1 MAGALLRS
9 IRLDAETDFDG
20 FRRAA
25 RTLLAQG
32 VLPESVTWSVGAAP
46 AGLFDTA
53 PPEAPDDAVPVPVP
67 AFFHALCKS
76 VVLHADPLRFA
87 WLYRALW
94 RLAREP
100 ALRHDPIDP
109 DLVRLQQMARE
120 VRRDMH
126 KMKAFVRFRPV
137 DDGAAQP
144 LHVAWFEPGHNI
156 VQAIA
161 PFFARRFAQMR
172 WAILTPRCSVRWS
185 GAQLAFGPGAQ
196 RAEAPAA
203 DAGEQLWLT
212 YYEHIFNP
220 ARLKIAMM
228 CREMPRRYWHNLPE
242 AALIAPLAARAAER
256 TGRMIE
262 AAPTVPARRS
272 PSLPAVVATV
282 AAANPADAHAALLQA
297 VNRCRDCPIG
307 EHATQAVFGEGP
319 LNARLMLVG
328 EQPGEQEDLR
338 GRPFVGPAGRLL
350 DQALAALGWP
360 RDALYLTN
368 AVKHFKYELRGKRR
382 LHKTA
387 AQREADACLHWLES
401 EIELVQPAAL
411 IALGATA
418 ARALLGRSVPV
429 LQARGQWF
437 LRADGRRVL
446 VTLHPSALLRATQ
459 TGQPDGFAAWLRDLE
474 QAGAAMVESPA
485 GTLALPHAVAAVAE
499 RA

>member
-1 MAGALLRS
+1 MAMANASLRS
-9 IRLDAETDFDG
+9 IRLAAETDFNG

-25 RTLLAQG
+25 RSLLAEA

-46 AGLFDTA
+46 AGLFDAAALESPADAA
-53 PPEAPDDAVPVPVP
+53 PVAVP

-76 VVLHADPLRFA
+76 VVLHADPLRFT
-87 WLYRALW
+87 WLYRVLW
-94 RLAREP
+94 RLTHEP

-109 DLVRLQQMARE
+109 DLVRLHQMSRE

-126 KMKAFVRFRPV
+126 KMKAFVRFRPI

-144 LHVAWFEPGHNI
+144 LHVAWFEPGHHI
-156 VQAIA
+156 VEAVA
-161 PFFARRFAQMR
+161 PFFSRRFAQMR
-172 WAILTPRCSVRWS
+172 WAILTPRRSVRWS
-185 GAQLAFGPGAQ
+185 GIELAFGPGAM
-196 RAEAPAA
+196 RTDGPPA

-220 ARLKIAMM
+220 ARLKIEMM

-242 AALIAPLAARAAER
+242 ASLIAPLAARAAER

-262 AAPTVPARRS
+262 SAPGVPARRP
-272 PSLPAVVATV
+272 PSLPPVVPAH
-282 AAANPADAHAALLQA
+282 AAANPADARLAMAQA
-297 VNRCRDCPIG
+297 VERCRDCAIG
-307 EHATQAVFGEGP
+307 QHATQAVFGEGP
-319 LNARLMLVG
+319 LNATLMLVG

-350 DQALAALGWP
+350 DRALAALGWP

-387 AQREADACLHWLES
+387 AQSEAAACLHWLES

-418 ARALLGRSVPV
+418 ARALLGRSLPV

-446 VTLHPSALLRATQ
+446 VTLHPSALLRAAQ

-474 QAGAAMVESPA
+474 QAAELMRESAAGEPSP
-485 GTLALPHAVAAVAE
+485 TAVAE
-499 RA
+499 HG